1 MEMVEDD
8 LYDSYQ
14 DRIVEH
20 TKVMEEDDL
29 YESYQD
35 DYLDKITDSLIESIK
50 QG

>member
-29 YESYQD
+29 YDSYQD
-35 DYLDKITDSLIESIK
+35 DYLDKITDSLIERIK
-50 QG
+50 EG